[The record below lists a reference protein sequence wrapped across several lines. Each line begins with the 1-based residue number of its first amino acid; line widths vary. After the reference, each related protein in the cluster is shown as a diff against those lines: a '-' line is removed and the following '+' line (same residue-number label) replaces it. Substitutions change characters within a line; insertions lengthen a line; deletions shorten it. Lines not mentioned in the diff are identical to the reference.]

1 MEPDRKPSHVP
12 PSVEPENPSLSSPV
26 LTDEIEPATLAELDR
41 QEERA
46 IKRNEHR

>member
-1 MEPDRKPSHVP
+1 MDPDRKPRTP

-26 LTDEIEPATLAELDR
+26 ITDEITPATLAELDK